1 MRVLKKRNLSSYFNL
16 TNNYSIIFKNEYD
29 ANLSSSLPPFSLKN
43 LSCFLIFFSI
53 KVFMLGI
60 TMQLEISARRTLQV
74 TTIIRHH
81 MKKVIIKKK

>member
-1 MRVLKKRNLSSYFNL
+1 
-16 TNNYSIIFKNEYD
+16 
-29 ANLSSSLPPFSLKN
+29 
-43 LSCFLIFFSI
+43 
-53 KVFMLGI
+53 MLGI